1 MRSPSTGFR
10 LDSQQRQR
18 FRKRAD
24 SERDHR
30 IVRRLFA
37 LLWLDQGRS
46 ETEVASLLQVTP
58 RTIRDWL
65 KLYRTGGLDA
75 LCTLRHKGDQGEL
88 TEPQQGQLRDEIRT
102 GRFRTI
108 KHVRDWIEQTF
119 SVAYSDSGAK
129 KLLQRLGCTYH
140 KASGYLFKAKRDKQ
154 EEWLKKY
161 EGHRCRVG
169 RSLRRYF
176 IDGVHPVWGQESLYN
191 CWLLRGQRLEVPVG
205 SGRKRL
211 NILGAYCPDDHEYLD
226 RRYVKENL
234 TAQSVI
240 ALFERMMER
249 HPEVKVFVIYLDNAK
264 YHHAVMVK
272 AWIEQVRCETG
283 VEFQLE
289 YLPAY
294 SPNLNLIERLWRFL
308 RKEALQRWHE
318 TFESME
324 SAVAGVLD
332 HLEKYRKELRS
343 LMSER
348 FRLVPERPPAVMV

>member
-1 MRSPSTGFR
+1 VEE
-10 LDSQQRQR
+10 DSIAASRWKGH
-18 FRKRAD
+18 RKPNPDRRPQLLIVGNNRRA
-24 SERDHR
+24 
-30 IVRRLFA
+30 V
-37 LLWLDQGRS
+37 
-46 ETEVASLLQVTP
+46 V
-58 RTIRDWL
+58 
-65 KLYRTGGLDA
+65 
-75 LCTLRHKGDQGEL
+75 
-88 TEPQQGQLRDEIRT
+88 
-102 GRFRTI
+102 
-108 KHVRDWIEQTF
+108 
-119 SVAYSDSGAK
+119 
-129 KLLQRLGCTYH
+129 
-140 KASGYLFKAKRDKQ
+140 YLFKAKRDKQ

-161 EGHRCRVG
+161 EGHKRQVG

-191 CWLLRGQRLEVPVG
+191 CWLLRGQRLEMPVG

-234 TAQSVI
+234 TARSVI
-240 ALFERMMER
+240 ALFERMRER
-249 HPEVKVFVIYLDNAK
+249 HPEVKVFLIYLDNAK
-264 YHHAVMVK
+264 YQHAV
-272 AWIEQVRCETG
+272 IVREWVERVRQEEG

-289 YLPAY
+289 YLPTY

-343 LMSER
+343 LMTER
-348 FRLVPERPPAVMV
+348 FRLVPERPTYVIV